1 MQRLELWRTRRRAL
15 GVGARRAPQ
24 RRLEVC
30 VRARRAWLPYGAS
43 VLAWLALSILMGP
56 LDILMVQQRRWARR
70 TVRPPDTWSLVDA
83 PWTAVPLTVLC
94 VLAVRLRVEVP
105 AERVAPCVS

>member
-1 MQRLELWRTRRRAL
+1 
-15 GVGARRAPQ
+15 
-24 RRLEVC
+24 
-30 VRARRAWLPYGAS
+30 
-43 VLAWLALSILMGP
+43 
-56 LDILMVQQRRWARR
+56 MVQQRRWARR

-105 AERVAPCVS
+105 AERVAPGVS